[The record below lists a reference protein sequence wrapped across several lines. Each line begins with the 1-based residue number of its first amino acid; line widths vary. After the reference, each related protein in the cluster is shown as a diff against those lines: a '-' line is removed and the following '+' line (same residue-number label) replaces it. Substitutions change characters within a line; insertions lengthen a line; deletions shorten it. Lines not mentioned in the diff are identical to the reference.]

1 MTAADVS
8 KLIADEIAA
17 AGEDWLNRPENNPHG
32 LDLSRC
38 LIKPE
43 RVICKNTFPA
53 FRGGKHFEAWLV
65 LEELPN
71 NDGGYRIIFDEE
83 MGKFGLACGTRREPV
98 FIGWHG
104 SFLDTVQ
111 GM

>member
-1 MTAADVS
+1 MANC
-8 KLIADEIAA
+8 LIADEIAA
-17 AGEDWLNRPENNPHG
+17 VGEGWLEMPENNPHG
-32 LDLSRC
+32 LDMSQC

-43 RVICKNTFPA
+43 RVTCTNTFPA
-53 FRGGKHFEAWLV
+53 FRGGKPFEAWLV

-71 NDGGYRIIFDEE
+71 DDDGYRIIFDQELGE
-83 MGKFGLACGTRREPV
+83 FGLACGTRRQTA

-104 SFLDTVQ
+104 SFLDTVR